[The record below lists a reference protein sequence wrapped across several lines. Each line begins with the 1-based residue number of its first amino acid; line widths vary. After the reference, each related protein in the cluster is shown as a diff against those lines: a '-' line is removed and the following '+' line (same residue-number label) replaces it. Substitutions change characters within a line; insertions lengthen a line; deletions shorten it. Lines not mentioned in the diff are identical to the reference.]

1 MIPQEFIKKLAV
13 KNSNKIV
20 LLVMD
25 GVGGLPNESS
35 KTEIEAANT
44 PNIDAVVKKSIT
56 GIADPVAMGITPGS
70 GPGHLGIFGYDPIKY
85 EIGRGILAALGIGFP
100 LEKGDIAARGNFATL
115 DSNGKITDRRA
126 GRIPTALCKKL
137 TEMIQEKVKEINN
150 VKIFIRPVMD
160 YRFAVVFRG
169 KGLSDKVNDTDPQS
183 VGVAPLK
190 CTYTEEEAAKTAE
203 IVNEFV
209 RQASKV
215 IENEHPANGLLLRGF
230 SSYPDIPS
238 MEELYGL
245 HPAAIATYPMYKGLA
260 KLVGMDILKV
270 NGMDIMDELETL
282 KENYDKYDFFYF
294 HVKKTDSYGEDGN
307 FEAKVH
313 LIEDVDKKIVPEI
326 LRLNPAVF
334 AITADHST
342 PAVMKQHSFHGV
354 PFVLY
359 SPYARPDR
367 AEYFSEREIGT
378 KGGLGRFKA
387 TSDIVLMLAH
397 SLKLKK
403 FGA

>member
-25 GVGGLPNESS
+25 GVGGLPNSSS

-169 KGLSDKVNDTDPQS
+169 KGLSDKINDTDPQA

-190 CTYTEEEAAKTAE
+190 CTYTEEEAVKTAE

-326 LRLNPAVF
+326 LRLNPAVL

>member
-169 KGLSDKVNDTDPQS
+169 KGLSDKINDTDPQS

-260 KLVGMDILKV
+260 KLVGMDVLKV

-326 LRLNPAVF
+326 LRLNPTVF

>member
-169 KGLSDKVNDTDPQS
+169 KGLSDKINDTDPQS

-260 KLVGMDILKV
+260 KLVGMDVLKV

-387 TSDIVLMLAH
+387 TNEIILMLAH

>member
-1 MIPQEFIKKLAV
+1 MIPREFIKKLVV
-13 KNSNKIV
+13 KNNNKIV

-25 GVGGLPNESS
+25 GVGGLPDASS
-35 KTEIEAANT
+35 KTEIEAADT
-44 PNIDAVVKKSIT
+44 PNLDAVVKKSIT

-70 GPGHLGIFGYDPIKY
+70 GPGHLGIFGYDPIRY

-100 LEKGDIAARGNFATL
+100 LEKGDVAARGNFATL

-126 GRIPTALCKKL
+126 GRIPTELCTRL
-137 TEMIQEKVKEINN
+137 TETIQMKIKEING

-160 YRFAVVFRG
+160 YRFAVIFRG
-169 KGLSDKVNDTDPQS
+169 KDLSDKLKDTDPQA
-183 VGVAPLK
+183 VGIAPLK
-190 CTYTEEEAAKTAE
+190 CVPTAEEAAKTAE
-203 IVNEFV
+203 VINEFIQ
-209 RQASKV
+209 QAQKV

-270 NGMDIMDELETL
+270 DGMDITDELKTL
-282 KENYDKYDFFYF
+282 KENYDEYDFFYF

-307 FEAKVH
+307 FNAKVH
-313 LIEDVDKKIVPEI
+313 LVENVDKEIVPEI
-326 LRLNPAVF
+326 LKLNPTVF

-367 AEYFSEREIGT
+367 AGYFSEREIGT
-378 KGGLGRFKA
+378 KGGLGRFRA
-387 TSDIVLMLAH
+387 TNDIILMLAH

>member
-25 GVGGLPNESS
+25 GVGGLPNSSS

-169 KGLSDKVNDTDPQS
+169 KGLSDKINDTDPQS

-326 LRLNPAVF
+326 LRLNPAVL